1 MRRQGEDNILDEPVW
16 VKFSTGFKKELA
28 TLDGY
33 ALKVFLYIGL
43 SVSFANG
50 NAYPGL
56 RKIAKDTGMAINT
69 VQKAVEDLERMGLL
83 TVRRR
88 VGASNFYQP
97 SRYITIGT
105 VSRDDTL
112 PHESVSPDDTL
123 PRESVSKDDTAPTR
137 VYHENEKLYQKN
149 AELYHDQEGNLHNK
163 NNKIKQEDIY
173 IAQSDFQKVL
183 SALEELCGPVAMDTT
198 RLINTWLEKHTLKR
212 IQQAID
218 VAGERRA
225 RSPKYID
232 QVLISWEENGY
243 PPSRAQQIFARAFKP
258 RRGKNGEDKPRYEIP
273 EYSEAELATIAE
285 INRMSDL

>member
-1 MRRQGEDNILDEPVW
+1 
-16 VKFSTGFKKELA
+16 
-28 TLDGY
+28 
-33 ALKVFLYIGL
+33 
-43 SVSFANG
+43 
-50 NAYPGL
+50 
-56 RKIAKDTGMAINT
+56 
-69 VQKAVEDLERMGLL
+69 
-83 TVRRR
+83 
-88 VGASNFYQP
+88 
-97 SRYITIGT
+97 
-105 VSRDDTL
+105 
-112 PHESVSPDDTL
+112 
-123 PRESVSKDDTAPTR
+123 

-198 RLINTWLEKHTLKR
+198 RLINTWLEKHPLER